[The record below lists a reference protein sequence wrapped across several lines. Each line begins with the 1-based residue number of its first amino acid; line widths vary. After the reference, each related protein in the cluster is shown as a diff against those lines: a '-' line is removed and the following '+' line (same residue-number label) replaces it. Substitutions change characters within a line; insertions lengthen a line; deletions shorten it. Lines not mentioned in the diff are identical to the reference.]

1 MASNMPDNEVID
13 IARDDLSN
21 EVFPKKSLNLMI
33 ALILGLVFPV
43 IYILGKDYFNDSV
56 IEKKDVESATKF
68 PIIGQLLHSDK
79 DTQLVVLD
87 SPKSSVSEAFR
98 SLRTN
103 IQYLVKGK
111 DKITIMVTADMVSAG
126 KTYVSINIASIYAQ
140 YGKKPYCLDSTF
152 VNQNISGFRIK

>member
-79 DTQLVVLD
+79 DSQLVVLD
-87 SPKSSVSEAFR
+87 SPKIECFR
-98 SLRTN
+98 GLQ
-103 IQYLVKGK
+103 IFAY
-111 DKITIMVTADMVSAG
+111 
-126 KTYVSINIASIYAQ
+126 
-140 YGKKPYCLDSTF
+140 
-152 VNQNISGFRIK
+152 